1 MEKFKIT
8 VTPREGGKA
17 IRDEQEDR
25 ILRFEHTIELNDA
38 SVLERELE
46 RLARSY
52 KIISPNLRFDLE
64 VLYFDTISGVWSVLM
79 TLDTERNKLI
89 KL

>member
-1 MEKFKIT
+1 MEKFRIT
-8 VTPREGGKA
+8 VTPRQGGSA
-17 IRDEQEDR
+17 VRDEQENR
-25 ILRFEHTIELNDA
+25 IIRFEHVVELSDS

-52 KIISPNLRFDLE
+52 KTISPNLRFDLE
-64 VLYFDTISGVWSVLM
+64 VFYFDTISGVWSVLM

>member
-1 MEKFKIT
+1 MEKFRIT
-8 VTPREGGKA
+8 VTPRQGSSA
-17 IRDEQEDR
+17 VRDEQENR
-25 ILRFEHTIELNDA
+25 ILRFEHTIVLNDS

-64 VLYFDTISGVWSVLM
+64 VSYFDTISGVWSVLM
-79 TLDTERNKLI
+79 ALDTEKNKLI

>member
-1 MEKFKIT
+1 MEKFRIT
-8 VTPREGGKA
+8 VTPRQDGSA
-17 IRDEQEDR
+17 VRDEQDNR
-25 ILRFEHTIELNDA
+25 ILRFDHVIELNDMR
-38 SVLERELE
+38 VLERELE

>member
-1 MEKFKIT
+1 MEKFRIT
-8 VTPREGGKA
+8 VTPRQGGSA
-17 IRDEQEDR
+17 VRDEQENR
-25 ILRFEHTIELNDA
+25 IIRFDHVIELSDS

-64 VLYFDTISGVWSVLM
+64 VSYFDTISGVWSVLM
-79 TLDTERNKLI
+79 TLDTEKNKLI

>member
-1 MEKFKIT
+1 MEEFIIT
-8 VTPREGGKA
+8 VTPRQDGSA
-17 IRDEQEDR
+17 VRDEQENR
-25 ILRFEHTIELNDA
+25 ILRFDHVIELSDS

-64 VLYFDTISGVWSVLM
+64 VMYFDTISGVWLGLM
-79 TLDTERNKLI
+79 TLDTEKNKLI

>member
-1 MEKFKIT
+1 MEQFRIT
-8 VTPREGGKA
+8 VTPRQGGSA
-17 IRDEQEDR
+17 VRDEQENR
-25 ILRFEHTIELNDA
+25 ILRFDHVIELNDMR
-38 SVLERELE
+38 VLKRELE

-52 KIISPNLRFDLE
+52 RIVSPNLRFDLE
-64 VLYFDTISGVWSVLM
+64 VMYFDTISGVWSVLM